1 MAANRP
7 LPFAIGESRL
17 LKSLIARITRDR
29 QSYLM
34 SVSVLMFIAGVF
46 ILAGFVKGVV
56 GLGLP
61 AIAMGLLAVVMRPAD
76 AASIL
81 ILPTVAT
88 NVWQMAA
95 GPSLWPVM
103 VRLWPTMLGVICGT
117 LAGAGWLVDGP
128 YAAALL
134 GVALAIYALTGLARL
149 HVTVSPAREPWV
161 GPLVGVVT
169 GLVAAATGV
178 FAMPAV
184 IYLQAIGI
192 EKEDLVQALGLSF
205 TISSLALAVNL
216 VSVSALNLSLGPAS
230 LGALAVACIGMWLG
244 QTLRLR
250 LRPETFRLC
259 FLFGLLAL
267 GIYLVGRS
275 IA

>member
-1 MAANRP
+1 MAATRRR
-7 LPFAIGESRL
+7 PFAIGESRL
-17 LKSLIARITRDR
+17 LNSHIARATRNN
-29 QSYLM
+29 QSCLM
-34 SVSVLMFIAGVF
+34 SVSVLLFIAAVF
-46 ILAGFVKGVV
+46 IVAGFVKGVV

-95 GPSLWPVM
+95 GPSLWPVV

-117 LAGAGWLVDGP
+117 LAGAGWLVDGH

-149 HVTVSPAREPWV
+149 HVTVSPAREPWL

-216 VSVSALNLSLGPAS
+216 ASVSALNLSLGPAA
-230 LGALAVACIGMWLG
+230 LGALAVACVGMWLG

-250 LRPETFRLC
+250 LRPE
-259 FLFGLLAL
+259 
-267 GIYLVGRS
+267 
-275 IA
+275 